1 MWRLRFVDFLV
12 KMWRLNA
19 FWWVILPVPVTL
31 KRFLALELVL
41 TFGIIIHFSILPL
54 RRFCTG
60 RKLVGPLQ
68 EMTCQRLHLR
78 VDGARRVVLALR
90 AVLKEIVPT
99 GGLGARAHLDARD
112 IAQA

>member
-41 TFGIIIHFSILPL
+41 TFGILNTLFNFTLEALLHRQKTCWASSGDVLLISDLTRGI
-54 RRFCTG
+54 TG
-60 RKLVGPLQ
+60 CGA
-68 EMTCQRLHLR
+68 QR
-78 VDGARRVVLALR
+78 
-90 AVLKEIVPT
+90 
-99 GGLGARAHLDARD
+99 
-112 IAQA
+112 